1 MTKGSLKSQKV
12 DLVLSCVDNYAA
24 RMSINTAC
32 NSLDQIWI
40 ESGVSED
47 AVSSHIQIMI
57 PGETACFC
65 CATPLAVAE
74 NNEGNIKREGVCAA
88 SLPTTMGITAGFMAQ
103 NALKYLLDFGELA
116 FCLSYNARLDFF
128 NNYKIIPN
136 PECKDQGC
144 LDRQKDKAHIEGFLK
159 KLEKKKRLAE
169 EEKNKKKEVHVANEW
184 GIEIVAEKQEVN
196 TEPAVKNEISEEE
209 RKTESLDDLIN
220 KLKGL

>member
-1 MTKGSLKSQKV
+1 MTKGGLKSQKV

-74 NNEGNIKREGVCAA
+74 DNEANIKREGVCAA

-103 NALKYLLDFGELA
+103 NALKFLLEFGELA

-136 PECKDQGC
+136 PECKDNGC
-144 LDRQKDKAHIEGFLK
+144 LERQKDKKLIEGVLK
-159 KLEKKKRLAE
+159 KLEKKKLKAIE
-169 EEKNKKKEVHVANEW
+169 ESKIKKDIHEVNEW
-184 GIEIVAEKQEVN
+184 GIQLVAEKEDEKKEE
-196 TEPAVKNEISEEE
+196 TTKNEISEEE
-209 RKTESLDDLIN
+209 RKNESLDDLMN